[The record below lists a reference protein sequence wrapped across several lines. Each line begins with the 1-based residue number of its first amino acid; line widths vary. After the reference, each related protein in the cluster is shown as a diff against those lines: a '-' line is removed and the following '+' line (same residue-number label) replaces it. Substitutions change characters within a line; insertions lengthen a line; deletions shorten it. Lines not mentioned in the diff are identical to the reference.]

1 MQRAIYN
8 LLLNGCQSARRA
20 DGRQEVAVSIA
31 TERSTIFLRITDT
44 GPGVAEHI
52 RKSLFEPFVSDG
64 KQSGTGLGLTLANA
78 VAKEHGGAV
87 RLLRT
92 APGETIFE
100 LSLPIDFS
108 GVSTPVIP
116 GARDV
121 PLSGKGGTLQ

>member
-1 MQRAIYN
+1 
-8 LLLNGCQSARRA
+8 
-20 DGRQEVAVSIA
+20 
-31 TERSTIFLRITDT
+31 
-44 GPGVAEHI
+44 VAEHI